1 MIRKVSVTWFIT
13 KSIKINLVF
22 VILKTC
28 ADNFLLSSSPFLLNN
43 FALSM
48 PLMDIFF
55 HVTHYILHKMQF
67 NLSSNQIMSI
77 SPTNRGRIYFS
88 EPAKVFQGSNRP
100 WTKFRE
106 AWMIEHKI
114 SLTTDSWELGIKII
128 LKTHIVILM
137 S

>member
-1 MIRKVSVTWFIT
+1 MCWQFS
-13 KSIKINLVF
+13 F
-22 VILKTC
+22 VLI
-28 ADNFLLSSSPFLLNN
+28 PFLLNN

-55 HVTHYILHKMQF
+55 HITHYILYKMQF
-67 NLSSNQIMSI
+67 NLSSNKIMSI

-100 WTKFRE
+100 WTKLRE

-114 SLTTDSWELGIKII
+114 NLTTNPWELGIKII
-128 LKTHIVILM
+128 LKFYVVVDGVLKNLFYFDQDKICRFWHNALSEIK
-137 S
+137 